1 MPFYLYW
8 DESAKTD
15 GSKLVR
21 STYSSLE
28 EAMAQAEADIQCRQ
42 CDGSGKENSAWG
54 PQTCRVCE
62 GSGESYSRAIVCIE
76 ESDSEL
82 SGSHRST
89 IQRGTKV
96 WEPKKR

>member
-21 STYSSLE
+21 ATYSTLE
-28 EAMAQAEADIQCRQ
+28 EAKAQAEHDMMCKQCQ
-42 CDGSGKENSAWG
+42 GSGKEQSPWG

-62 GSGESYSRAIVCIE
+62 GSGVSYSRHILYIE
-76 ESDSEL
+76 ESQEEL
-82 SGSHRST
+82 GGSHRSN
-89 IQRGTKV
+89 IQRGEVV
-96 WEPKKR
+96 WKPKK